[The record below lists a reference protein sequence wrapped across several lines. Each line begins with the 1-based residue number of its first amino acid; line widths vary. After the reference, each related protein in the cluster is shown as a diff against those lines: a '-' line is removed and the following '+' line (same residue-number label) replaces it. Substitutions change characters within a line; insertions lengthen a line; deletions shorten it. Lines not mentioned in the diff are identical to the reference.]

1 MNHYHIYEA
10 IGRGKY
16 STVCKGRKKKTI
28 EYFAIKSVDK
38 SQRSKVLQEV
48 RILNSLNDPNVL
60 KFYSWYETSAHL
72 WLVLEYCTGGDL
84 MTLLRQDG
92 RLPEDSIHF
101 LAYDLVRALQYLHSK
116 GIIYCD
122 LKPSNILLDEN
133 GHTKLCDFALARK
146 LSDISK
152 TPSSMLPQAKRG
164 TPCYMA
170 PELFE
175 DDGVHSYASDF
186 WALGCVLY
194 ECYAG
199 KPPFV
204 GREFTQLVK
213 SILSDPTPPLPGS
226 PSPYFVNIVNSL
238 LVKDPAERIKWS
250 ELCIHAF
257 WRTKFSLVPL
267 PPQPAFENMI
277 ELYAKP
283 CLSERNGDRS
293 CQSKTPPKSRE
304 KDSTGASKKDE
315 NSLVGLRG
323 HETPVKSTPIGRK
336 TQTKASGRGVGEKH
350 KDHSSAIKRVNLL
363 RLSRIAKTNLQMEN
377 EKENYRRPFP
387 NGSENE
393 SEVKIEN
400 TDMELDFDENTEEEV
415 HDEPD
420 GLDVSTC
427 TTEEKVSSQNQQQL
441 KVEERDNN
449 IDRSDSSAVSNLP
462 ASDESKTY
470 DQESSSDHVEVAAT
484 PPSVSSQHRN
494 QRIKEIPGSALES
507 DCSKSSNNISQVL
520 WHPSD
525 LSVRPVMPSRKA
537 DKMSEVI
544 PSLPFEALQPSD
556 FVKMSKEQLDALNNR
571 IISIFGGNTGIIEKQ
586 NVIRYLEMLS
596 NNADA
601 ANILTNGPIMLML
614 VKMLRQSKTSALRV
628 QLASLI
634 GLLIRHSTFMEDDLA
649 NSGIL
654 GALTDGLRDR
664 QEKVRRFSMAALGEL
679 LFYISTQNEHARDNN
694 PPESPS
700 KDNKPVS
707 GWQVPNSL
715 ISLVSSVLRKGED
728 DMTQLYALRTI
739 ENICSQG
746 GHWAARFTSQD
757 VINNLCYIY
766 RAAGKQESMRLTAGS
781 CLVRLVRF
789 SLHSIQ
795 SVIDKLSFKDIA
807 SALIKGSLREQQ
819 ISLNL
824 LNMAMLGSHLFSN
837 IGRYLLT
844 LVEDKNLVPSLVSLI
859 EQGSEVLRG
868 KALVFVAL
876 LCKNG
881 KRWLPQFFCNTRILP
896 TVDRLEKEKDNYL
909 QQCLDSFLH
918 VVASTVPGLLDGIT
932 GDIQQMMGGRR
943 IGQISA
949 LTNRATP
956 KNNIHLFPVVLH
968 LLGSSSFKNRVVT
981 HQVLRQL
988 ANLIQVVETPFQG
1001 RDDIQI
1007 TLLRVLESI
1016 PEESP
1021 VILESPN
1028 IFSRGILPSLAI
1040 LYKGNK
1046 DGNARFLCLKI
1057 MFDVMAIFL
1066 NEPSL
1071 NEQRSEDLKLISN
1084 SHFLPLYP
1092 ILIEDEDPIPMYA
1105 QKLLVMLIEFD
1116 YIKIPD
1122 ILDLKMVSK
1131 CFEFLLG
1138 DLTYANVNN
1147 VKLCLA
1153 LASAPEMDSKLLS
1166 QLKVVRKIGNLLEFV
1181 YAKDM
1186 EDFLEPTLDLCRAF
1200 LLCSVGSRKGFV
1212 YTKEPK
1218 LLGDGFSESSC
1229 PVDQQ
1234 QCIRDIMD
1242 FGSNVGVLLELSAS
1256 HEANIADVASE
1267 CVVLL
1272 LKAAPREATTGFLT
1286 NLPKAGSIL
1295 ESWRKGISHL
1305 LLQRILHAVG
1315 YSCRQ
1320 YLLHAMILSISIP
1333 EITRIEGI
1341 VSELKTSS
1349 IPGLANVASLVVLEL
1364 QRLPRCI

>member
-1 MNHYHIYEA
+1 
-10 IGRGKY
+10 
-16 STVCKGRKKKTI
+16 
-28 EYFAIKSVDK
+28 
-38 SQRSKVLQEV
+38 
-48 RILNSLNDPNVL
+48 
-60 KFYSWYETSAHL
+60 
-72 WLVLEYCTGGDL
+72 
-84 MTLLRQDG
+84 
-92 RLPEDSIHF
+92 
-101 LAYDLVRALQYLHSK
+101 
-116 GIIYCD
+116 
-122 LKPSNILLDEN
+122 
-133 GHTKLCDFALARK
+133 
-146 LSDISK
+146 
-152 TPSSMLPQAKRG
+152 
-164 TPCYMA
+164 MA

-175 DDGVHSYASDF
+175 DGGVHSYASDF

-226 PSPYFVNIVNSL
+226 PSPSFVNLVNSL
-238 LVKDPAERIKWS
+238 LIKDPAERIKWS
-250 ELCIHAF
+250 ELCVHAF
-257 WRTKFSLVPL
+257 WHTKFSLVPL

-283 CLSERNGDRS
+283 CLQERNGDRS
-293 CQSKTPPKSRE
+293 SQSKTPPKYRE
-304 KDSTGASKKDE
+304 KESRGGSRKDE
-315 NSLVGLRG
+315 NSVVGLRG
-323 HETPVKSTPIGRK
+323 YETPVKNTPTGRK
-336 TQTKASGRGVGEKH
+336 TQTKASGRGVEEKH
-350 KDHSSAIKRVNLL
+350 RDRAVKRVNLL
-363 RLSRIAKTNLQMEN
+363 RLSRIAKTNLQKEN
-377 EKENYRRPFP
+377 EKDNYRRPLP

-400 TDMELDFDENTEEEV
+400 TDMELDFDENNEEEA

-420 GLDVSTC
+420 VSDAPTC
-427 TTEEKVSSQNQQQL
+427 MTDDKISSQNEKQL
-441 KVEERDNN
+441 KVEERGNK
-449 IDRSDSSAVSNLP
+449 IDQPDSSAVSNLR

-470 DQESSSDHVEVAAT
+470 DQELSSDHVEVAAT
-484 PPSVSSQHRN
+484 PPSVPSQHRN
-494 QRIKEIPGSALES
+494 QRIKESPGPAHES
-507 DCSKSSNNISQVL
+507 DYSKSSGDISQVF

-537 DKMSEVI
+537 DKMSNAF
-544 PSLPFEALQPSD
+544 PSLPFEALQLSD
-556 FVKMSKEQLDALNNR
+556 FVKLSKEQLDALNTR
-571 IISIFGGNTGIIEKQ
+571 IIAAFGGNASISEKQ

-601 ANILTNGPIMLML
+601 ANILTNGSIMLML
-614 VKMLRQSKTSALRV
+614 VKMFRQSKTSALRV

-634 GLLIRHSTFMEDDLA
+634 GLLIRHSTFIDDDLA
-649 NSGIL
+649 SSGIL
-654 GALTDGLRDR
+654 GALTDGLRDW

-694 PPESPS
+694 PLESPS

-757 VINNLCYIY
+757 VISNLCYIY

-789 SLHSIQ
+789 SPNSIQ
-795 SVIDKLSFKDIA
+795 SVIDKFSLKDIA

-824 LNMAMLGSHLFSN
+824 LNMAMLGSHVFSN
-837 IGRYLLT
+837 IGRYLLP

-868 KALVFVAL
+868 KALIFVAL

-881 KRWLPQFFCNTRILP
+881 KRWLPQFFCSARLLP
-896 TVDRLEKEKDNYL
+896 TVERLAKEKDSYL

-943 IGQISA
+943 HGQIST
-949 LTNRATP
+949 LTSRAAP
-956 KNNIHLFPVVLH
+956 KNNMHLLPVVLH
-968 LLGSSSFKNRVVT
+968 LLGSSSFRNRVVT

-988 ANLIQVVETPFQG
+988 ATLIQVVETPFQG
-1001 RDDIQI
+1001 RDDFQI
-1007 TLLRVLESI
+1007 TLLRILESI

-1021 VILESPN
+1021 VILESPD
-1028 IFSRGILPSLAI
+1028 IFIPGILPSLAV

-1046 DGNARFLCLKI
+1046 DGDARFLCLKI
-1057 MFDVMAIFL
+1057 MFDVMVIFL
-1066 NEPSL
+1066 NEPAL
-1071 NEQRSEDLKLISN
+1071 NNQRSEDLKVISN

-1092 ILIEDEDPIPMYA
+1092 TLIEDEDPIPMYA
-1105 QKLLVMLIEFD
+1105 QKLLVMLIEFG

-1138 DLTYANVNN
+1138 DLTNANVNN

-1153 LASAPEMDSKLLS
+1153 LTSAPEMDSKLLS
-1166 QLKVVRKIGNLLEFV
+1166 QLKVVRKVGNLLELV

-1186 EDFLEPTLDLCRAF
+1186 EDFLEPTLGLCRA
-1200 LLCSVGSRKGFV
+1200 LLLRSVGSRKGFV
-1212 YTKEPK
+1212 YTKEPT
-1218 LLGDGFSESSC
+1218 LLGDGSSESSG
-1229 PVDQQ
+1229 PIDQQ

-1242 FGSNVGVLLELSAS
+1242 FGSNVGVLLDLSSSPDAS
-1256 HEANIADVASE
+1256 IADVASE
-1267 CVVLL
+1267 CVILL

-1286 NLPKAGSIL
+1286 NLPKAVSIL
-1295 ESWRKGISHL
+1295 EARSKGISHL
-1305 LLQRILHAVG
+1305 LLLRILHAVG

-1320 YLLHAMILSISIP
+1320 YLSHAMILSISIP

-1341 VSELKTSS
+1341 VSELKNSS
-1349 IPGLANVASLVVLEL
+1349 IPGLSNVASLVLMEL